1 MTIQESLRQINL
13 YPISDATV
21 QEVCERRSLNPTDE
35 TTNETRTAAN
45 FRLATA
51 DIYKWLAFCPSSVSE
66 NGISFSITEADR
78 RRFLDE
84 ANRIYDELEEDSK
97 YGMSSITDRSY
108 MW

>member
-1 MTIQESLRQINL
+1 MTIRESLRQINL
-13 YPISDATV
+13 FPIPDATI
-21 QEVCERRSLNPTDE
+21 EDVCEKRGLTPDATTDAA
-35 TTNETRTAAN
+35 TRATAS

-66 NGISFSITEADR
+66 NGISFSISESDR

-84 ANRIYDELEEDSK
+84 ANKIYGELEPDEI
-97 YGMSSITDRSY
+97 YGLSTITDRSY

>member
-1 MTIQESLRQINL
+1 MTIRESLRQINL
-13 YPISDATV
+13 FPIPDATI
-21 QEVCERRSLNPTDE
+21 EDVCERRGLTVDGDID
-35 TTNETRTAAN
+35 TATRSSAS

-66 NGISFSITEADR
+66 NGISFSISESDR

-84 ANRIYDELEEDSK
+84 ANKIYGELEPDEI
-97 YGMSSITDRSY
+97 YGLSTITDRSY

>member
-1 MTIQESLRQINL
+1 MF
-13 YPISDATV
+13 PIPDATI
-21 QEVCERRSLNPTDE
+21 EDVCERRGLTVDGD
-35 TTNETRTAAN
+35 TETRAAAS

-66 NGISFSITEADR
+66 NGISFSISESDR

-84 ANRIYDELEEDSK
+84 ANKIYGELEPDEI
-97 YGMSSITDRSY
+97 YGLSTITDRSY

>member
-1 MTIQESLRQINL
+1 MTIRESLRQINL
-13 YPISDATV
+13 FPIPDATI
-21 QEVCERRSLNPTDE
+21 EDVCERRRLTVDGDID
-35 TTNETRTAAN
+35 TETRATAS

-66 NGISFSITEADR
+66 NGISFSISESDR

-84 ANRIYDELEEDSK
+84 ANKIYGELEPDEI
-97 YGMSSITDRSY
+97 YGLSTITDRSY

>member
-1 MTIQESLRQINL
+1 MF
-13 YPISDATV
+13 PIPDATI
-21 QEVCERRSLNPTDE
+21 EDVCERRGLTVDGDID
-35 TTNETRTAAN
+35 TATRAAAS

-66 NGISFSITEADR
+66 NGISFSISESDR

-84 ANRIYDELEEDSK
+84 ANKIYGELEPDEI
-97 YGMSSITDRSY
+97 YGLSTITDRSY